1 MELFNNKCPPTS
13 VSNNCGS
20 RRLIFKCT
28 SRKIINNISSAQ
40 KNLTQLLLLTKY
52 SMSSYA
58 GYSLYCQTCKQIQT
72 NRCSLIFRF
81 SDMNVGV
88 GYSAF
93 PLVDLYLFFFLF
105 SSFLLSG
112 IMIVLQT
119 PTTLPDLS
127 PVYDLSFFFIR
138 KSRFFCSS
146 QDVWGASPYSGICS
160 TSEVS
165 FKFGGVSSSL
175 SSECREL
182 PTNKGE
188 LEITGKRYYLLQ
200 TDVSVCSVLNI

>member
-1 MELFNNKCPPTS
+1 
-13 VSNNCGS
+13 
-20 RRLIFKCT
+20 
-28 SRKIINNISSAQ
+28 
-40 KNLTQLLLLTKY
+40 
-52 SMSSYA
+52 MS
-58 GYSLYCQTCKQIQT
+58 
-72 NRCSLIFRF
+72 
-81 SDMNVGV
+81 VGV

-93 PLVDLYLFFFLF
+93 PLVDLYFNFFFSYF
-105 SSFLLSG
+105 RRSYLSG

-127 PVYDLSFFFIR
+127 PVYDLRFLFLYDKID
-138 KSRFFCSS
+138 FFCSA
-146 QDVWGASPYSGICS
+146 QDDWGASPYSGICS

-182 PTNKGE
+182 PTIKGE

-200 TDVSVCSVLNI
+200 VDVSVCILLNIQMNSPCQKIRCKKMGLFYLILLMSKQFCNKKMFKRLCIL